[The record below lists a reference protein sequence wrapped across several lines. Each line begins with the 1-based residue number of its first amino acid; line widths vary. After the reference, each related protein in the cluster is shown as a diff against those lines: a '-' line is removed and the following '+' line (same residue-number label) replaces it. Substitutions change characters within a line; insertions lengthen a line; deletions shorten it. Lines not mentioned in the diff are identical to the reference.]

1 MTPDHA
7 MPSWTGFTPDDIVRE
22 VKNLPSAPKVLPRLK
37 QLLADGNSSMQ
48 EVVALI
54 RVDPGIAARVLQVGN
69 SAYFSSG
76 VRCFK
81 VEEAVNRVGYDQIY
95 ELVSYAVA
103 SQVLV
108 RPLATYGI
116 EADDLWKLSVSCAL
130 AAETLAIR
138 TGQERDVA
146 YTAGLL
152 HCLGMVA
159 VDEWALHTE
168 RPFRLKSEGYPVEAS
183 AHERAVFGFTQGEV
197 GCALLK
203 QWNFPSSMAEPLR
216 WQYSPLRSVA
226 YTKMACLLHAAKWL
240 RSAVCAGSNP
250 RPALPAAAILQ
261 PLQIAPEALPAL
273 LPEVENRLAAV
284 SMMIDGGNSAKAK
297 VVPSFV
303 VGESSAA

>member
-1 MTPDHA
+1 MSSASTMPAWTSLTPE
-7 MPSWTGFTPDDIVRE
+7 DIVRE

-37 QLLADGNSSMQ
+37 QLLGDGNSSML

-76 VRCFK
+76 VRCFT

-95 ELVSYAVA
+95 ELVSMAVA

-108 RPLATYGI
+108 RPLTAYGI

-130 AAETLAIR
+130 AAEALASR
-138 TGQERDVA
+138 TGMERDVA

-159 VDEWALHTE
+159 VDEWALHTD
-168 RPFRLKSEGYPVEAS
+168 RPLQLRNTGYPEEAS
-183 AHERAVFGFTQGEV
+183 AHERSVFGFTQGEV

-203 QWNFPSSMAEPLR
+203 QWNFPNSMAEPLR

-226 YTKMACLLHAAKWL
+226 FTKMSCLLHAAKWL
-240 RSAVCAGSNP
+240 RAVVCGGANP
-250 RPALPAAAILQ
+250 RPPLPAAALLE
-261 PLQIAPEALPAL
+261 PLQFKPEALQTL
-273 LPEVENRLAAV
+273 LPEVENRMAAI
-284 SMMIDGGNSAKAK
+284 STMIDGGGPATL
-297 VVPSFV
+297 PPFP
-303 VGESSAA
+303 VGGASHWSAA